1 MKTRVLLTLLML
13 TFIISSAISQSRKER
28 KIAGYTIDNY
38 EVECL
43 GTGDEGTQLMK
54 IWGYGK
60 KPQDAVIQAKLNAVH
75 AVIFKGIF
83 AGTPGCMNRPLVT
96 ETNAEEKNQEY
107 FDLFF
112 KPNGE
117 YLNYIAVSGEG
128 VRESIKVDKK
138 TYKVAIFVSVQH
150 ASLRKKLENDG
161 IIRKLGAGF

>member
-1 MKTRVLLTLLML
+1 MKTRVLLTFLML
-13 TFIISSAISQSRKER
+13 AFCFSSAISQTKKEK
-28 KIAGYTIDNY
+28 KIAGYTVDNY

-43 GTGDEGTQLMK
+43 GTGAEGTQLMK

-75 AVIFKGIF
+75 AVIFKGIY
-83 AGTPGCMNRPLVT
+83 AGTPGCMKRPLVT
-96 ETNAEEKNQEY
+96 DPDTEEKNQEY

-117 YLNYIAVSGEG
+117 YLNYVAVSGEG

-161 IIRKLGAGF
+161 IIKKLGAGF